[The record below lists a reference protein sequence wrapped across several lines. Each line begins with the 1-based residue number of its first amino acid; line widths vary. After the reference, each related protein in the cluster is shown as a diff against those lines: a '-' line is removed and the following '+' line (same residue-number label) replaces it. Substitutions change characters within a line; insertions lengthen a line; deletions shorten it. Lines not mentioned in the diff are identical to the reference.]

1 MLYDMLCILYFTIL
15 SAVGGIDFY
24 YGQPQDSRRF
34 VEFLQAVVPCRYE
47 TSKKLVSHDIRSNIF
62 NYKTSFSVEI
72 APICKDDV
80 VCLPPKLSAA
90 FGNIGQIIVC
100 LRVTTAIHLINPNT
114 LQLAE
119 VSSMQYWKQPFSSI
133 STSKQYQEY
142 LVMQVDFVPQS
153 EIHRN
158 SSTGAVSNKHVLAD
172 VWVCRANDMSADQI
186 HCKSHLGHLLQP
198 GDTVLGFDLNN
209 SNVNSYE
216 LDKIAP
222 ERRPDVILVK
232 KLYADKSFRN
242 RQRKWRLM
250 RLERDAAMS
259 ANSQERDYTDFM
271 EDLEEDE
278 ALRLNVNIYKDTRKV
293 NVEADPD
300 TPQISLEEMLDE
312 LNISEDA
319 TGKEGASM
327 VE

>member
-1 MLYDMLCILYFTIL
+1 MDGPTSSVSQTIL
-15 SAVGGIDFY
+15 CCQCGTPIAPNPANMCVTCIRTHVDITEGIPKQGTIFFCRNCERYLQPPSQWIIAALESRELLSICLKKLKGLKTVRLVDAGFVWTEPHSKRIKLKLTIQKEVLNGTMLQQVFVVEFVVQNQMCDDCHRTEAKNFWKSIVQVRQKATHKKTMYYLEQAILKHKAHTNTLNIKEIPGGIDFY

-142 LVMQVDFVPQS
+142 LVM
-153 EIHRN
+153 
-158 SSTGAVSNKHVLAD
+158 
-172 VWVCRANDMSADQI
+172 
-186 HCKSHLGHLLQP
+186 
-198 GDTVLGFDLNN
+198 
-209 SNVNSYE
+209 
-216 LDKIAP
+216 
-222 ERRPDVILVK
+222 
-232 KLYADKSFRN
+232 
-242 RQRKWRLM
+242 
-250 RLERDAAMS
+250 
-259 ANSQERDYTDFM
+259 
-271 EDLEEDE
+271 
-278 ALRLNVNIYKDTRKV
+278 
-293 NVEADPD
+293 
-300 TPQISLEEMLDE
+300 
-312 LNISEDA
+312 
-319 TGKEGASM
+319 
-327 VE
+327 